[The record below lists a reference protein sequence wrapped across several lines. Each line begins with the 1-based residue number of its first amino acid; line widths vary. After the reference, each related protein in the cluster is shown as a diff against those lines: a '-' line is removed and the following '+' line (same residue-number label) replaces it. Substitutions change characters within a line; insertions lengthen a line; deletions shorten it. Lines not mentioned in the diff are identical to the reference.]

1 MKNNIIFLFA
11 FFFVHIVST
20 YAQDLTIKE
29 LILLQV
35 KDLDFDN
42 EYLTNKGWE
51 FNTSNVENTE
61 SLENYSVVGW
71 SLNKNSWNDRAE
83 AWFYLYQKKGMA
95 NAVNYQTHKA
105 NYNRLK
111 QLVQNIGYKLMKTE
125 AIDQGLITRYRS
137 NNLEFVFTTSKSESD
152 DYSSDKDIYYTIFIF
167 NFKEIEDQAK
177 AQAELERQQLEAERQ
192 LELEQQLIDE
202 KYQNLV
208 NRADSLFRNKKYFES
223 KNTYIDASQIKP
235 NENYPI
241 NKVSEINKIITF
253 LEERKNKIFD
263 YKGLEYS
270 DYNSTNAI
278 IVSRIKGVLLDK
290 TIVGNANCKIAY
302 TIDTIGR
309 TTFEFNDFNN
319 SSAEIINLIK
329 PAIEN
334 IKLKTVY
341 KNENTVNAKAEFE

>member
-1 MKNNIIFLFA
+1 MKNNIIFLFT
-11 FFFVHIVST
+11 FFLVHVVSV
-20 YAQDLTIKE
+20 YSQDLTIKE

-61 SLENYSVVGW
+61 SLKNYSVVGW

-83 AWFYLYQKKGMA
+83 AWFYLYQKEGMA

-235 NENYPI
+235 NENYLI

-253 LEERKNKIFD
+253 L
-263 YKGLEYS
+263 
-270 DYNSTNAI
+270 
-278 IVSRIKGVLLDK
+278 V
-290 TIVGNANCKIAY
+290 
-302 TIDTIGR
+302 
-309 TTFEFNDFNN
+309 
-319 SSAEIINLIK
+319 
-329 PAIEN
+329 
-334 IKLKTVY
+334 TVT
-341 KNENTVNAKAEFE
+341 K